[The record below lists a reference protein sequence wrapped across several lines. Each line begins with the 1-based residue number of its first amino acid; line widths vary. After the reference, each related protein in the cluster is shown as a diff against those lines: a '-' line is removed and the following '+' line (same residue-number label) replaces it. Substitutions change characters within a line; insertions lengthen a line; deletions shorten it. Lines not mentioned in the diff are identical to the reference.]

1 MKKLTFS
8 IILFISIVSFSTG
21 QNVNVTSS
29 FDSTRIYIGDQIK
42 FTITVDKP
50 SGLKLTLPVF
60 KDTLTK
66 NIEIISGPHTD
77 STKVQDGR
85 IKVFQKYLITSFDS
99 GLYRVKPIFAEIKS
113 ADGLKRFFSDYSA
126 LEVMRVKIAPP
137 DTAAKIFDIIAP
149 YRAPVTAGEV
159 LPYLLIA
166 ILLGAIIWA
175 AVRYFRKHKKSS
187 EGEIAYIPPDPAHI
201 IAFRELERLK
211 NEELWQKGEIKK
223 YYTQLTEIMRQY
235 LENRFGVYSLE
246 LTTAETLD
254 ALVKTGFKKDGAY
267 NEIKTVLTGA
277 DLVKFAKYKPVPE
290 ENESHYQTS
299 WNFVLK
305 TMVNNTE
312 TSVPE
317 AEPKSKEGGV

>member
-1 MKKLTFS
+1 MKKLTIS
-8 IILFISIVSFSTG
+8 IILLISFVSFSTG
-21 QNVNVTSS
+21 QDVNVTSS

-85 IKVFQKYLITSFDS
+85 IKVIQKYLITSFDS

-113 ADGLKRFFSDYSA
+113 ADGIKRFFSDYSA

-137 DTAAKIFDIIAP
+137 DSAAKIFDIIAP
-149 YRAPVTAGEV
+149 YRAPLTAGEV

-175 AVRYFRKHKKSS
+175 AVRYFRNHKKTP
-187 EGEIAYIPPDPAHI
+187 EGEVAYIPPDPAHI

-246 LTTAETLD
+246 LTTAETLA
-254 ALVKTGFKKDGAY
+254 ALVKTGFKKDGEY
-267 NEIKTVLTGA
+267 NEIKTVLTSA

-305 TMVNNTE
+305 TMVKATDPETE
-312 TSVPE
+312 Q
-317 AEPKSKEGGV
+317 KSKEGSV